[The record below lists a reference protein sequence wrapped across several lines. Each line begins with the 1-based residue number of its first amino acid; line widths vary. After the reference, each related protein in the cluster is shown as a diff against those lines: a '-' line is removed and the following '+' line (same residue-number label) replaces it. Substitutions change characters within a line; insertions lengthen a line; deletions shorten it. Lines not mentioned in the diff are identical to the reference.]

1 VKIFIADDHSIV
13 RAGMIHLLTALGYEI
28 VGEANDI
35 AELAE
40 NIPASG
46 ADILL
51 TDYDMPKGELIST
64 LREIRAQQ
72 PNLKIVVL
80 TGLKHVAMFKSIMES
95 SARINGLLMKSM
107 KPAEL
112 KQAIEC
118 VTKGK
123 RYIQPDI
130 LQLIEDNSF
139 SLTNRESQ
147 VLEILVAGKSNGEI
161 AQLLN
166 ISVRTVDNHR
176 INLMKKLKVRNLAQ
190 LIKTATDAGLI

>member
-1 VKIFIADDHSIV
+1 MKIFIADDHSIV
-13 RAGMIHLLTALGYEI
+13 RAGMIHLLTALGYEV

-40 NIPASG
+40 NISHSG

-51 TDYDMPKGELIST
+51 TDYDMPKGELIPT
-64 LREIRAQQ
+64 LRKIRAQQ
-72 PNLKIVVL
+72 PDLKIVVL

-112 KQAIEC
+112 KQAIEA
-118 VTKGK
+118 VTKGE
-123 RYIQPDI
+123 RYIQQDI
-130 LQLIEDNSF
+130 LQLIDDNSF

-147 VLEILVAGKSNGEI
+147 ILEILVAGKSNSEI
-161 AQLLN
+161 AQLLK